1 MRLPLKSTEDFIKEL
16 NSRAEKISTIFVNS
30 VENITKK
37 VPVKVMLGDNTVTEQ
52 LTFDPILVNDF
63 YQKLVKN
70 LPDWTTNGISV
81 SNNEGLR
88 RAFIK
93 FEVREGNYLLKLHLS
108 LQYHVFLYY
117 KLDSRVPKVQKELSD
132 ILDKTKSY
140 DKDIA
145 TIGDQVVLEKLKKI
159 GYKDLD
165 EQKLF
170 EIFFTNEKLSNE
182 LNEKIH
188 ASNNK
193 NLKELM
199 QRKSDL
205 LKELD
210 GFLIETYQ
218 TSSVLIDE
226 TKLIAGE
233 EGAVCQVE
241 LEFIKNK
248 IREAI
253 FDHKKIPE
261 RIKEK
266 LFQRFDELS
275 NTMSA

>member
-52 LTFDPILVNDF
+52 LTFDPILVNNF

-108 LQYHVFLYY
+108 LQYHVLLYY

-145 TIGDQVVLEKLKKI
+145 TIGDQVVLEKLREI

>member
-70 LPDWTTNGISV
+70 LPDWTTQGISV

-108 LQYHVFLYY
+108 LQYHVLLYY

-248 IREAI
+248 TREAM

-275 NTMSA
+275 NTMST

>member
-70 LPDWTTNGISV
+70 LPDWTTGGISV

-108 LQYHVFLYY
+108 LQYHVLLYY

-159 GYKDLD
+159 GYKDLN

-170 EIFFTNEKLSNE
+170 EIFFTNEKLSKE

-188 ASNNK
+188 ASNDK

-275 NTMSA
+275 NTMST

>member
-1 MRLPLKSTEDFIKEL
+1 MK
-16 NSRAEKISTIFVNS
+16 
-30 VENITKK
+30 
-37 VPVKVMLGDNTVTEQ
+37 
-52 LTFDPILVNDF
+52 
-63 YQKLVKN
+63 
-70 LPDWTTNGISV
+70 
-81 SNNEGLR
+81 
-88 RAFIK
+88 
-93 FEVREGNYLLKLHLS
+93 
-108 LQYHVFLYY
+108 
-117 KLDSRVPKVQKELSD
+117 
-132 ILDKTKSY
+132 
-140 DKDIA
+140 
-145 TIGDQVVLEKLKKI
+145 
-159 GYKDLD
+159 
-165 EQKLF
+165 
-170 EIFFTNEKLSNE
+170 
-182 LNEKIH
+182 KIH

-193 NLKELM
+193 SLKVLM
-199 QRKSDL
+199 QRKSYL

>member
-70 LPDWTTNGISV
+70 LPDWTTGGISV

-145 TIGDQVVLEKLKKI
+145 TIGDQVVLEKLKGI

-199 QRKSDL
+199 QRKSNL